1 MMNYTQVSN
10 VRYATADGSLIN
22 MDVTFEGLGRV
33 PFTASMAEGEPEY
46 AHELYRRALAGEF
59 GKVEPYAEPIK
70 TQETM
75 AALVDAER
83 DRRIDA
89 GFTFKG
95 KLYQTRQTD
104 RENIAGAS
112 QIAFMAIVG
121 GAEAGDLRWADPD
134 NDYVW
139 IAMDNT
145 LTPMDAQTVVEF
157 GKAAAAR
164 KTQLIYAARELKNQ
178 TPVPVDY
185 ADDKWWP

>member
-1 MMNYTQVSN
+1 MMNYSNAVNPRYSNGEGTVIDMIVSF
-10 VRYATADGSLIN
+10 D
-22 MDVTFEGLGRV
+22 GLGDV
-33 PFTASMAEGEPEY
+33 PFSASMVDGEPDY
-46 AHELYRRALAGEF
+46 THELYQRALAGDF
-59 GKVEPYAEPIK
+59 GPIAPYTEPVK
-70 TQETM
+70 TQDEM
-75 AALVDAER
+75 ATLVDAER

-89 GFTFKG
+89 GFAFNG
-95 KLYQTRQTD
+95 KQYQTRQTD
-104 RENIAGAS
+104 RESIAGAA
-112 QIAFMAIVG
+112 QIAFMAIMG

-178 TPVPVDY
+178 TPVPADY